1 MVNPIRVF
9 VADDHPVVVDG
20 LRRIL
25 DAQTDLEC
33 VGDAPN
39 GRDVVERA
47 RGEGWDVLILD
58 LSGLGDAGGVEVL
71 DQLQRESPQLPVIIY
86 SMYPE
91 SQYGVRMLQA
101 GARAYIAKTH
111 PISIL
116 LDAIRRVA
124 SGGRYITPDLAERL
138 LEPRT
143 ASLANLSTRELQ
155 VLQHLVDGLSVSN
168 IAKALH
174 VSVSTVST
182 HLKNIRTKL
191 AANSNAE
198 LVRLA
203 MREGLVT

>member
-1 MVNPIRVF
+1 MSPIRVF
-9 VADDHPVVVDG
+9 LADDHPVVVDG
-20 LRRIL
+20 LQRIV
-25 DAQTDLEC
+25 DAQADMAC
-33 VGDAPN
+33 VGHAPN

-47 RGEGWDVLILD
+47 RGDGWDVLILD

-71 DQLQRESPQLPVIIY
+71 DQLQREAPELPVIIY

-91 SQYGVRMLQA
+91 SQYGVRLLQA

-111 PISIL
+111 PISVL

-124 SGGRYITPDLAERL
+124 GGGRYITPDLAERL

-143 ASLANLSTRELQ
+143 ASLASLSTRELQ
-155 VLQHLVDGLSVSN
+155 VLQLLVDGSSVSN
-168 IAKALH
+168 MAKALH
-174 VSVSTVST
+174 VSISTAST

-203 MREGLVT
+203 LREGLVT